1 MDRHVAI
8 AEAPLRGRRARVIV
22 LAIVVNVAVIISVHR
37 RPAGLGV
44 APDTVVL
51 ILDLVLA
58 SARPGLL
65 HRLHLQPLRLQEQPV
80 LPHRV
85 PPASPAPFVATLGAP
100 RRFVPLEPSLLLL

>member
-51 ILDLVLA
+51 ILILDLV
-58 SARPGLL
+58 
-65 HRLHLQPLRLQEQPV
+65 V
-80 LPHRV
+80 T
-85 PPASPAPFVATLGAP
+85 TLGA
-100 RRFVPLEPSLLLL
+100 L

>member
-1 MDRHVAI
+1 MTSQAFLIRPQLRQRVSSALCAPLIPALRAPHLLCRVKKVGEVDRHVAI

-51 ILDLVLA
+51 ILILDLV
-58 SARPGLL
+58 
-65 HRLHLQPLRLQEQPV
+65 V
-80 LPHRV
+80 T
-85 PPASPAPFVATLGAP
+85 TLGA
-100 RRFVPLEPSLLLL
+100 L